1 MWRSFVC
8 APFFVLY
15 VFMHQAGKFV
25 AVVVE
30 CILISRMAYALGCS
44 TQLVCLLQVAPGSM
58 MRHG

>member
-1 MWRSFVC
+1 MC